1 VSGVKEN
8 RSASTGD
15 AEEMVEKLSEN
26 PGAMASTV
34 INQRENAGVLRSM
47 VTQESSGDAYSLS
60 FQLME
65 LYISVHL

>member
-1 VSGVKEN
+1 
-8 RSASTGD
+8 
-15 AEEMVEKLSEN
+15 MVEKLSEN
-26 PGAMASTV
+26 PGAMASMV